1 MTRDPPSGNTAP
13 LTPPVIVPLPNKPVT
28 GHDDTNDSASVSSDL
43 KQRII
48 AGLRG
53 AVKPN
58 PDAQARSSNGEW
70 KYEKSI
76 PTMVLYDE
84 KGLRLYDAIT
94 EQAPEYYLF
103 GAELGLFKEH
113 GAEIARAM
121 GFPSSQAIK
130 QAKQEN
136 GNGHSHED
144 QNDEQAHDHARADE
158 TVKERWGDEKVG
170 KWNHGVN
177 GQNGFQLN
185 VQDAANGDVRDDG
198 MTEEDQKKVEQGW
211 DIVEL
216 GAG

>member
-1 MTRDPPSGNTAP
+1 
-13 LTPPVIVPLPNKPVT
+13 
-28 GHDDTNDSASVSSDL
+28 
-43 KQRII
+43 
-48 AGLRG
+48 
-53 AVKPN
+53 
-58 PDAQARSSNGEW
+58 
-70 KYEKSI
+70 
-76 PTMVLYDE
+76 MVLYDE

-121 GFPSSQAIK
+121 GFPHPQP
-130 QAKQEN
+130 AKQEN
-136 GNGHSHED
+136 GDGNGHSEED
-144 QNDEQAHDHARADE
+144 QSEDQLHGYARSEE

-170 KWNHGVN
+170 KWNQGVN

-185 VQDAANGDVRDDG
+185 VQDSATGGGVRFDDLS
-198 MTEEDQKKVEQGW
+198 EEDKKKVEQGW